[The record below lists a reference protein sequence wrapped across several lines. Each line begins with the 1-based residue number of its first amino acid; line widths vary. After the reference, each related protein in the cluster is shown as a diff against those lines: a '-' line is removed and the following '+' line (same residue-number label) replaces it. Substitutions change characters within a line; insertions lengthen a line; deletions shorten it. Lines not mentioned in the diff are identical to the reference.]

1 MRALSVAL
9 IATIAASAAF
19 GFKGPELKRDKSA
32 PVTKRTWED
41 VKKSIDKSIA
51 RTAYGYFCYSQQFND
66 IGPIDTSGT
75 LSADELKTQ
84 FAMACILASPITVNG
99 AKVDE
104 NIEKWIGDKML
115 MNVNNDFVARQGHVV
130 LERGGI
136 KVLVKY
142 LWGMNGGTFAAA
154 FYNPTDAA
162 AEITVTPADVCLKG
176 KVSWTDRFDSA
187 KKGSFTDRFTVKL
200 PAHGAELYMFQG
212 RAVMREEYRRE
223 CAFEKDGALVWN
235 SVYAPRDA
243 QYYLAIETD
252 SNEPYQVRINGLV
265 DGWFKGSAKFK
276 VSLYQTENTVRI
288 EGAGAKAVKAI
299 RVAADR

>member
-176 KVSWTDRFDSA
+176 KVSWTDRFNSA

-212 RAVMREEYRRE
+212 SAVMREEYRRE

-265 DGWFKGSAKFK
+265 DGWFKGPAKFK